1 MTDIL
6 RRLRPLCAGI
16 ACWLAASAPSAAVVG
31 TRAQPAQPNEAL
43 ELVASQKRVYQL
55 GKLVIEAP
63 WTRATPGG
71 AQVAGGYVKI
81 TNKGTEA
88 DRLIGGSLPM
98 ASVVEVHEMSMSDGI
113 MKMRRLE
120 AGLEIKPGQTVE
132 LKPGGHHI
140 MFMGLSEGLKE
151 GRTVKGTLAFEKAGS
166 IEVEFRVAPIGA
178 TTGGAPGGAS
188 GTQHKHH

>member
-1 MTDIL
+1 MRPIICLVHAAAIAAASLAGAPSTAGAGWRADA
-6 RRLRPLCAGI
+6 LRPDTVVAP
-16 ACWLAASAPSAAVVG
+16 AASQTKSYRLG
-31 TRAQPAQPNEAL
+31 
-43 ELVASQKRVYQL
+43 ELL
-55 GKLVIEAP
+55 IEAP

-98 ASVVEVHEMSMSDGI
+98 ASSVEVHEMSMTDGI

-120 AGLEIKPGQTVE
+120 NGLEIKPGQTVE